1 MAHGIHLERTPLQ
14 GCILDIGGGGEGVIG
29 RLYPGQVIA
38 IDRLEEE
45 LREAPDGPVKLVMD
59 ARSLAFCDAC
69 IDHAT
74 AFFAFLFMPAADH
87 AAVAQEVFRV
97 LRPGGRFL
105 VWDTAFERANPFLI
119 DLDIDAAGQ
128 RIRTTYGICRDDRQD
143 AAHFRHVLEHAGFVP
158 EQFFENDGVFFM
170 RWKKPETTGA
180 I

>member
-1 MAHGIHLERTPLQ
+1 MAHDIRLERATLK
-14 GCILDIGGGGEGVIG
+14 GSILDIGGGGEGVIG

-97 LRPGGRFL
+97 LLPGGTFSL
-105 VWDTAFERANPFLI
+105 WDASLERADPFLI
-119 DLDIDAAGQ
+119 DLSIDAAGQ
-128 RIRTTYGICRDDRQD
+128 RIQTTYGIYRDDRQD
-143 AAHFRHVLEHAGFVP
+143 AAHFRNLLERAGFVP
-158 EQFFENDGVFFM
+158 EQFVENDGVFFM
-170 RWKKPETTGA
+170 RWKKPEAAGA
-180 I
+180 N